1 MRNLHPAP
9 LIALGL
15 IAILFAELASVAV
28 AAVPDDADLVLVV
41 APPWHGG
48 PEAIVAAAGG
58 SVVGPTNAP
67 MAVVATDA
75 TPAAFKEAGAWF
87 LLDPKNVP
95 FLCAT
100 ETPQ

>member
-1 MRNLHPAP
+1 MQSLHPAP
-9 LIALGL
+9 LIVLGL
-15 IAILFAELASVAV
+15 AAVLLAEVASVAV
-28 AAVPDDADLVLVV
+28 AAVPDDANLVLVV
-41 APPWHGG
+41 SPPWRGG

-58 SVVGPTNAP
+58 TIVGPSSAP
-67 MAVVATDA
+67 LAVVATDA
-75 TPAAFKEAGAWF
+75 TPASFRDAGAWF

>member
-1 MRNLHPAP
+1 MRNLNPAP
-9 LIALGL
+9 LLALGL

-28 AAVPDDADLVLVV
+28 AAVPDDAELVLVV
-41 APPWHGG
+41 SPPWRGG

-67 MAVVATDA
+67 LAVVATDA
-75 TPAAFKEAGAWF
+75 TPAAFKDAGAWF

-100 ETPQ
+100 ETP

>member
-1 MRNLHPAP
+1 M
-9 LIALGL
+9 

-28 AAVPDDADLVLVV
+28 ASVPDDAELVLVV
-41 APPWHGG
+41 SPPWHGG
-48 PEAIVAAAGG
+48 PEAIVSAAGG
-58 SVVGPTNAP
+58 SVVGPSNAP
-67 MAVVATDA
+67 LAVVATNA